1 MEIMQFLK
9 TMFIQE
15 FNVNNIGI
23 ELLDIVEENKLK
35 DYIYRQFKENI
46 MYGEIFRIFKDS
58 GLISENIFKKF
69 NKKFDKIII
78 LCYNNYSLEIR
89 RDLKCIN

>member
-1 MEIMQFLK
+1 MEIIQFLK

-58 GLISENIFKKF
+58 GLISENMLQFILEDMG
-69 NKKFDKIII
+69 FDFINIDE
-78 LCYNNYSLEIR
+78 LSQEETENYF
-89 RDLKCIN
+89 